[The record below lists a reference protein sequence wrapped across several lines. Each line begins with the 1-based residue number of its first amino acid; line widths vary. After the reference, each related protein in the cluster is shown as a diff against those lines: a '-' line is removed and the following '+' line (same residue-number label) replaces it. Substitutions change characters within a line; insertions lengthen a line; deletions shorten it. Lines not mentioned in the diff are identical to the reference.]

1 MKIKKL
7 MERLTRFLDADT
19 KTQTDEIRSIR
30 KVLKALKEK
39 ERKLREK
46 LERGVEAEAAE
57 ELQIKL
63 DVIYA
68 QRRKGL
74 ERVQALREALKGSD
88 GKKD

>member
-19 KTQTDEIRSIR
+19 KTQMEEIRSIR

-39 ERKLREK
+39 ERKLRDK
-46 LERGVEAEAAE
+46 LERGVEGETAE

-68 QRRKGL
+68 QRRKGV
-74 ERVQALREALKGSD
+74 ERVQALRESLKGSD